1 MHLEEIRMYGFKTF
15 KDNVRIVLSP
25 KVTCIVGPNGSGK
38 SNIVD
43 AVRWA
48 LGEQRLS
55 LLRAKEAPDLIFS
68 GSAFKKQLSVAS
80 VKLIFN
86 NEDHL
91 LSVKTPRV
99 VIERRLYRS
108 KESHYFVNDEEMRL
122 QDVMGLFY
130 SAKIYGHMYAIVGQG
145 KVEALLLERPEQKK
159 TLIDQVAGVEIFKKR
174 KREALRELDKA
185 EENLLR
191 VKDRFHELKK
201 MATRISAEA
210 KKAHLYYTVKDRLK
224 RLEDTM
230 LNSEIQQAEQE
241 IARLKSGIEELNRG
255 LEHIANSLADKKVE
269 EAEILKKEEDV
280 RNDKNRLRDEK
291 EKILIEE
298 TKLREKEKYLK
309 EKKGDFVAKKENFTQ
324 KIKEGDHKVASLAED
339 VKNLC
344 KKRDNFIETIKKE
357 KEEIQSIEKKR
368 SEMKACMMPLI
379 AEAQENEEALESIRE
394 ERVKNE
400 KLLSVIEFDISRIEE
415 EVNELEINMLDVEKL
430 EELDIA
436 AIKDRIEK
444 VYLTKKE
451 LEMERK
457 KLEEQILLLE
467 YEIKADAKFINERDA
482 TRKRHYEEGTLGN
495 LLDLKESVAG
505 IEEELKIKILP
516 SVKELNKKEK
526 GKFFIEDDLI
536 DVKEKEVDGVKPLSF
551 IIHDDKGFLNG
562 IYTAENLAVGRAFFK
577 KYYDKLFIKK
587 IITKDGFVLYSP
599 YEVWCK
605 DDLVVQEKIKELDK
619 KKKQNSFLKEKLG
632 KNDLE
637 ISRTNDLI
645 FSLQKELDR
654 GNEINARRNELVE
667 AEKRISVLT
676 KKLKEKEKEK
686 EFTKAKISFL
696 LSKTKE
702 ENKSAILA
710 EKEQSMCL
718 LQEDLQKKVLRV
730 TEDKYRLEKISDE
743 IARMNGQIK
752 FYIGEIDKLKG
763 EKDKFLKEFG
773 DIENELHGLEGG
785 LHDIS
790 LKIKKLENESSVLD
804 ERESKVVRER
814 KKIVEEVLRLN
825 GRKEELLRKMEK
837 QRIAVAEKNIRME
850 NLKSSMEEKEIERR
864 EIGYEVER
872 DRLKREIKELKEK
885 MESLGA
891 IDFTSVEEEDKVMEE
906 LKEKEAVY
914 KDVSSSK
921 RKIEKFIKET
931 DERIKEEFENTL
943 TRVEELFSKFFR
955 RMFQGGEASI
965 ERFYDDNGDV
975 KGIELN
981 VRLPARKKQSLP
993 LLSGG
998 EKSLTALAFLFAIFN
1013 VKPAPF
1019 YILDEVDAAL
1029 DEENI
1034 ERFGKLLGEEA
1045 NLTQFVVIT
1054 HNKETM
1060 QKADIL
1066 YGITMEDDGISK
1078 VVSLK
1083 MV

>member
-1 MHLEEIRMYGFKTF
+1 MHLEEIRIYGFKTF

-25 KVTCIVGPNGSGK
+25 KITCIVGPNGSGK

-68 GSAFKKQLSVAS
+68 GSAFKKRLSVAS

-91 LSVKTPRV
+91 LAVKTPRV

-159 TLIDQVAGVEIFKKR
+159 TLIDQIAGVEIFKKK
-174 KREALRELDKA
+174 KREALRELNKA

-230 LNSEIQQAEQE
+230 LNSEIQQTEQK
-241 IARLKSGIEELNRG
+241 IAYLKSGIEELNRG
-255 LEHIANSLADKKVE
+255 LEHIVNSLADKKME
-269 EAEILKKEEDV
+269 ETEIFKKEEDIK
-280 RNDKNRLRDEK
+280 NDKNKLWDEK

-309 EKKGDFVAKKENFTQ
+309 EKKEDFVAKKESFTQ
-324 KIKEGDHKVASLAED
+324 KIKEGGCKVASLTED
-339 VKNLC
+339 VKNLN
-344 KKRDNFIETIKKE
+344 KKRDDLAEMIKKE
-357 KEEIQSIEKKR
+357 KEEMQSIEKKM
-368 SEMKACMMPLI
+368 SEMKTSMIPLI
-379 AEAQENEEALESIRE
+379 EEVRVNEKALESIRE

-415 EVNELEINMLDVEKL
+415 EINELKINMSDVEKL

-436 AIKDRIEK
+436 AIKNRIGK
-444 VYLTKKE
+444 AYLTKKE
-451 LEMERK
+451 SEMERK
-457 KLEEQILLLE
+457 KLEEQILLLD
-467 YEIKADAKFINERDA
+467 YEIKSDAKFINERDI
-482 TRKRHYEEGTLGN
+482 TRKKHYEEGTLGN
-495 LLDLKESVAG
+495 LLNLKESVQG

-526 GKFFIEDDLI
+526 GKFFIKDDLI
-536 DVKEKEVDGVKPLSF
+536 DIKEKEVDGVKPLSF
-551 IIHDDKGFLNG
+551 IVHDGKGFLKG
-562 IYTAENLAVGRAFFK
+562 IYTAESLAVGRAFFK

-599 YEVWCK
+599 YEVWYK
-605 DDLVVQEKIKELDK
+605 DGLVVQEKIKELDK
-619 KKKQNSFLKEKLG
+619 KKKQNNFLKEKLK
-632 KNDLE
+632 KNDLK
-637 ISRTNDLI
+637 ISQTNDLI

-654 GNEINARRNELVE
+654 GNEINAKKDEFVE
-667 AEKRISVLT
+667 VEKRIFVLT

-686 EFTKAKISFL
+686 VFIEAKIRSL

-702 ENKSAILA
+702 ENKSAILTD
-710 EKEQSMCL
+710 KDQNMRL

-730 TEDKYRLEKISDE
+730 TEDKYKLEKISDE
-743 IARMNGQIK
+743 IARINGQIK
-752 FYIGEIDKLKG
+752 FYTGEINKLKG
-763 EKDKFLKEFG
+763 EKDKFLEEFG
-773 DIENELHGLEGG
+773 DIENELHEIEER
-785 LHDIS
+785 LHDIF
-790 LKIKKLENESSVLD
+790 LEVKKLENESSVLNG
-804 ERESKVVRER
+804 RESKIIQER
-814 KKIVEEVLRLN
+814 KKIGKEILRLN
-825 GRKEELLRKMEK
+825 GQKEELLRKMEK
-837 QRIAVAEKNIRME
+837 QHIAVAEKNIRME
-850 NLKSSMEEKEIERR
+850 NLKSSMEEKEIKRR
-864 EIGYEVER
+864 EIGYEVDK
-872 DRLKREIKELKEK
+872 DRLKKEIKELKEK

-891 IDFTSVEEEDKVMEE
+891 IDFTSLNEEDKVVEE
-906 LKEKEAVY
+906 LKEKETVY

-921 RKIEKFIKET
+921 RKIEKFIKEM
-931 DERIKEEFENTL
+931 DEKIKEEFENTL

-965 ERFYDDNGDV
+965 ERFFDDDDDV

-981 VRLPARKKQSLP
+981 VRLPGRKKQSLP

-1029 DEENI
+1029 DEGNI

-1045 NLTQFVVIT
+1045 DLTQFIVIT

-1066 YGITMEDDGISK
+1066 YGITMEDDGVSK
-1078 VVSLK
+1078 VVSLRI
-1083 MV
+1083 V

>member
-1 MHLEEIRMYGFKTF
+1 MYLEEIRIYGFKTF

-68 GSAFKKQLSVAS
+68 GSAFKKRLSVAS

-86 NEDHL
+86 NEEDL
-91 LSVKTPRV
+91 LAVKTPRV

-159 TLIDQVAGVEIFKKR
+159 TLIDQVAGVGIFKKK

-201 MATRISAEA
+201 TVTRISAEA

-230 LNSEIQQAEQE
+230 LNSEIQQVEKE
-241 IARLKSGIEELNRG
+241 VVRLKSGIEELSRR

-269 EAEILKKEEDV
+269 EIEILKKEEDV
-280 RNDKNRLRDEK
+280 RSDKNKLRDEK

-309 EKKGDFVAKKENFTQ
+309 ERKEDFVAKKESFIQ
-324 KIKEGDHKVASLAED
+324 KIKERERKEASLAED
-339 VKNLC
+339 VRNLC
-344 KKRDNFIETIKKE
+344 KKRDNFIETIKKG
-357 KEEIQSIEKKR
+357 KEERQDVEKKM
-368 SEMKACMMPLI
+368 SEMKTSMMPLI
-379 AEAQENEEALESIRE
+379 EKARENRKVLESIRE
-394 ERVKNE
+394 ERIKNE
-400 KLLSVIEFDISRIEE
+400 KLLSVIEFDISRMEE
-415 EVNELEINMLDVEKL
+415 EINELEINMLDVEKL

-436 AIKDRIEK
+436 AIKDRTEK
-444 VYLTKKE
+444 AYLTKKE

-457 KLEEQILLLE
+457 KLEEQILLLD
-467 YEIKADAKFINERDA
+467 YEIKSDAKFINERD
-482 TRKRHYEEGTLGN
+482 TTGKRHYEEGTLGN
-495 LLDLKESVAG
+495 LLNLKGNVSG

-526 GKFFIEDDLI
+526 GKFFMEDDLI
-536 DVKEKEVDGVKPLSF
+536 DIKEKEVDGVKPLSF
-551 IIHDDKGFLNG
+551 IVHDGKGFLKG
-562 IYTAENLAVGRAFFK
+562 IYVAESLAIGRAFFK
-577 KYYDKLFIKK
+577 KYYNKLFIKK

-605 DDLVVQEKIKELDK
+605 DDLVIQEKIKELDK
-619 KKKQNSFLKEKLG
+619 KKKQNSFLKEKLE

-637 ISRTNDLI
+637 ISGTNDLI

-654 GNEINARRNELVE
+654 GNEINAKKNELVE

-676 KKLKEKEKEK
+676 KKLKVKEKEE
-686 EFTKAKISFL
+686 EFAKAKIRSI
-696 LSKTKE
+696 LSKTKD
-702 ENKSAILA
+702 ENKSTILA
-710 EKEQSMCL
+710 EKEQSMRL
-718 LQEDLQKKVLRV
+718 LQEDLQKKILRV
-730 TEDKYRLEKISDE
+730 TEDKYKLEKISDE
-743 IARMNGQIK
+743 VTRVNGQIK
-752 FYIGEIDKLKG
+752 FYTMEINELKG
-763 EKDKFLKEFG
+763 EKDKFLEEFG
-773 DIENELHGLEGG
+773 DIENELHKIEGE
-785 LHDIS
+785 LHDIF
-790 LKIKKLENESSVLD
+790 LKIKKLENESSVLNG
-804 ERESKVVRER
+804 RESKIIQER

-825 GRKEELLRKMEK
+825 GQKEELLRKMEK
-837 QRIAVAEKNIRME
+837 QHIAVAEKNIRME

-864 EIGYEVER
+864 EIGYEVNK
-872 DRLKREIKELKEK
+872 DQLKKEIKELKEK

-891 IDFTSVEEEDKVMEE
+891 IDFTSLEEEDKVVEE

-921 RKIEKFIKET
+921 RKIEKFIKEM
-931 DERIKEEFENTL
+931 DERIKEEFGNTL
-943 TRVEELFSKFFR
+943 NQVEELFSKFFK
-955 RMFQGGEASI
+955 RMFQGGEASV
-965 ERFYDDNGDV
+965 ERFYGDDGDV

-981 VRLPARKKQSLP
+981 VRLPGRKKQSLP

-998 EKSLTALAFLFAIFN
+998 EKSLAALAFLFAIFN

-1019 YILDEVDAAL
+1019 YIFDEVDAAL
-1029 DEENI
+1029 DEGNI

-1045 NLTQFVVIT
+1045 DLTQFVVIT

-1083 MV
+1083 IV